1 MDIENWMWAIWLA
14 IFVIALVI
22 EAVGTDLVSI
32 WFAAGAL
39 LALVVGFIPG
49 VTWWIEIIL
58 FFVVSI
64 ATLLCF
70 RPLVHK
76 FLRRDIINSNIDE
89 MRGKKGLL
97 VEKIDLLHHGVCKIN
112 DVSWTAIA
120 QNDKD
125 KIPAGSTVEVLAVS
139 GNKLIVKKVE
149 NTEGE
154 KEQ

>member
-49 VTWWIEIIL
+49 VTWWIEIII

-97 VEKIDLLHHGVCKIN
+97 VEKIDLLHHGFI
-112 DVSWTAIA
+112 
-120 QNDKD
+120 
-125 KIPAGSTVEVLAVS
+125 EV
-139 GNKLIVKKVE
+139 
-149 NTEGE
+149 T
-154 KEQ
+154 

>member
-49 VTWWIEIIL
+49 VTWWIEIII

-149 NTEGE
+149 NPSEGE
-154 KEQ
+154 N